1 MSQLVIG
8 LTGGIGS
15 GKTAVSDLFQQK
27 KIDIIDADVIARE
40 VVEPGQPALKAIAD
54 HFGKDI
60 LLQNGALDRPKMREI
75 AFANNENKEWLNA
88 LLHPLIR
95 ARMQSQTASAKSPY
109 CILSVPLLV
118 ENKMSSMVSR
128 VLVVDIDQSLQIQRA
143 SKRDQ
148 QTSQQLA
155 KIVAAQAS
163 REERLAVADD
173 VIDNSGDLPKL
184 KKQVD
189 ALHISYVEL
198 ANNLSKGLKSH

>member
-128 VLVVDIDQSLQIQRA
+128 VLVVDIVQSLQIQRA